1 MDKKRKLNK
10 SQKSSK
16 AIKRYFSSNNT
27 ASNEITEF
35 DILCIK
41 IEESEEYSY
50 YKDSTVLNN
59 ETISDCI
66 HDVLVEFRDKWPNNT
81 DIHCWNCA
89 HSFTCTPI
97 GIPIRF
103 DKATKTFNLN
113 GIFCG
118 FPCMLRYCH
127 DMNFYN
133 KYKLHIIHLYMV
145 LTSKKFDTM
154 LPAPSKTVLKMF
166 GGFLN
171 IEEYREIHN
180 VKIFEY
186 VSYPMSISRDYIE
199 EIDLNNLKNAN
210 NYVFKN
216 TKNNTIQKKSIL
228 DFLN

>member
-1 MDKKRKLNK
+1 MDKKKKTNK

-16 AIKRYFSSNNT
+16 AIKRYFSSNT
-27 ASNEITEF
+27 ATDDTTEL
-35 DILCIK
+35 DILCINVD
-41 IEESEEYSY
+41 ETEEYSY
-50 YKDSTVLNN
+50 YKDSTVLSK
-59 ETISDCI
+59 ETVSDCI
-66 HDVLVEFRDKWPNNT
+66 HDVLVEFRDKWPNST

-97 GIPIRF
+97 GIPVRF

-118 FPCMLRYCH
+118 FPCMLRYCQ

-133 KYKLHIIHLYMV
+133 KYKLHINHLYFA
-145 LTSKKFDTM
+145 LTSERLDTM

-166 GGFLN
+166 GGFLD

-180 VKIFEY
+180 VKIFDY

-199 EIDLNNLKNAN
+199 EIDLNNLKNVN
-210 NYVFKN
+210 NYIFKN
-216 TKNNTIQKKSIL
+216 TKTSVTKKKSIL
-228 DFLN
+228 DFLS